1 MLETGERASV
11 VPPFT
16 LATRRHRTHR
26 ILVLALATVV
36 LLLGVAV
43 AAAMDLHRG
52 PSDVTASSLCN
63 GLAARTK
70 GTLGAAAYPTTV
82 RDVRDRRG
90 GPSPGI
96 SPADKPWAELAP
108 DARAPWCTIEIDG
121 TYYIIAVTSGGPDVT
136 FITSDSYL
144 DSGPGGPAVP

>member
-1 MLETGERASV
+1 MLEPGERTSV

-16 LATRRHRTHR
+16 PAARRHRTHR
-26 ILVLALATVV
+26 ILVLALAAVV
-36 LLLGVAV
+36 LLLGV

-70 GTLGAAAYPTTV
+70 GTLVAAYPTTV
-82 RDVRDRRG
+82 QDVRDRRG
-90 GPSPGI
+90 GPSQGI
-96 SPADKPWAELAP
+96 SPAEKPWAELAP
-108 DARAPWCTIEIDG
+108 DARGAWCSIEIDG
-121 TYYIIAVTSGGPDVT
+121 TYHIIAVTSGGPDVK

>member
-1 MLETGERASV
+1 MLETGERTSV
-11 VPPFT
+11 VRPFT
-16 LATRRHRTHR
+16 PAARRHRTHR
-26 ILVLALATVV
+26 ILVLALATAV
-36 LLLGVAV
+36 LLLSVAV
-43 AAAMDLHRG
+43 AAAMARHRG
-52 PSDVTASSLCN
+52 PGDVTASSLCN

-70 GTLGAAAYPTTV
+70 GTLVAAYPTTV

-96 SPADKPWAELAP
+96 SPAETPWEALMP
-108 DARAPWCTIEIDG
+108 DARAEWCSIEIDG
-121 TYYIIAVTSGGPDVT
+121 TYHIIAVTSGGSDVK

>member
-1 MLETGERASV
+1 
-11 VPPFT
+11 
-16 LATRRHRTHR
+16 
-26 ILVLALATVV
+26 LVLALATVV
-36 LLLGVAV
+36 LLLGVAA

-52 PSDVTASSLCN
+52 TSDVTASSLCK
-63 GLAARTK
+63 GIAARTK
-70 GTLGAAAYPTTV
+70 GTLGAAYPTTV

-96 SPADKPWAELAP
+96 SPGEKPWAELMP
-108 DARAPWCTIEIDG
+108 DARAAWCSIEIDG
-121 TYYIIAVTSGGPDVT
+121 TYHIIAVTSGGPDIK